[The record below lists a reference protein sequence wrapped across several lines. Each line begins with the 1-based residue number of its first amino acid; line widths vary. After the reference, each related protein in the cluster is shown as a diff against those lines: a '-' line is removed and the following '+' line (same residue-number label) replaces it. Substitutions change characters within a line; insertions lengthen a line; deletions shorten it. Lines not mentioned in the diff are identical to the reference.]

1 VKIRKINAIL
11 VIIFIITAFTLNA
24 QFNDF
29 NSSEMLYHVSLVGA
43 VNNPG
48 VYIVAPSTRVSE
60 VLKME
65 SSQILLEEETDEET
79 KNIALTEQV
88 NSMRNIVIKRKNTV
102 LLVDLEK
109 YNIVG
114 DLQNN
119 PFLQDGDVIL
129 VHPKLGDVE
138 ITGAV
143 KREGVYEFKRGD
155 KIADIIEFALGL
167 DYYADCCKTEVFRH
181 IPDKKNERIS
191 VNVKEALSNAES
203 PENIELEVGDRIYI
217 RHIPEFDDKSQILI
231 QGEVLYP
238 GYYSIEGGSTTLLE
252 ILGMCGGP
260 TSKAD
265 LQNSFLQRLSKE
277 DNKDIEFERLKLM
290 LVEDM
295 TELEYQYFKTKSR
308 EMRGKFSTDFDNL
321 WKSKESLIDV
331 LLKGNDY
338 IYIPRKSFVVQVS
351 GQVKNP
357 GLIVYVPGK
366 DYTYYIEKAGGFSW
380 NARKRKVQLIK
391 ANTGERLHPSE
402 EDILEI
408 QDMIFVPE
416 KRDLDYWK
424 ITKDVFLVFSQ
435 IATTVLIIQN
445 VTK

>member
-265 LQNSFLQRLSKE
+265 LQNSFLQRRRYDGIGIS
-277 DNKDIEFERLKLM
+277 
-290 LVEDM
+290 
-295 TELEYQYFKTKSR
+295 
-308 EMRGKFSTDFDNL
+308 
-321 WKSKESLIDV
+321 
-331 LLKGNDY
+331 
-338 IYIPRKSFVVQVS
+338 
-351 GQVKNP
+351 
-357 GLIVYVPGK
+357 
-366 DYTYYIEKAGGFSW
+366 
-380 NARKRKVQLIK
+380 
-391 ANTGERLHPSE
+391 
-402 EDILEI
+402 
-408 QDMIFVPE
+408 
-416 KRDLDYWK
+416 
-424 ITKDVFLVFSQ
+424 VF
-435 IATTVLIIQN
+435 
-445 VTK
+445 